1 MIENGKVTERGTHEE
16 LVKLGGSYAKLN
28 RTQTEGFFEDQEA
41 RCCRS
46 MRHTKFR
53 GPYTA
58 AICKNCGCEG
68 AYTA

>member
-1 MIENGKVTERGTHEE
+1 MPGGQILVIENGKGTERGTHEE

-41 RCCRS
+41 Q
-46 MRHTKFR
+46 
-53 GPYTA
+53 P
-58 AICKNCGCEG
+58 AISKNCGCEG